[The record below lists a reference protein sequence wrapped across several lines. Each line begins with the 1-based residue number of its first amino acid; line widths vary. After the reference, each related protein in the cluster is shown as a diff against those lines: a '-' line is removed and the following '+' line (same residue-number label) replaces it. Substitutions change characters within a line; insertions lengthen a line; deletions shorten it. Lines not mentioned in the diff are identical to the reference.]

1 MSNVLDGL
9 DLLRLEGLQNLG
21 YEERDGAL
29 IVHAELSEPAA
40 PVCSYP
46 SPKVRKHGKRAVE
59 FKDHPIQ
66 RQPVFLR
73 INRQR
78 YRCESCKTTLMQDL
92 PGIDTARLMT
102 VRFRNQ
108 LAIDAIP
115 RTFRDAAA
123 LNGVEESLVRRVFH
137 SYAQKRLENYIFE
150 LPRVLGMD
158 EKVIQGTPRFVMG
171 DVESKKML
179 DLQPSRKQIDLEKYL
194 HTLDDRHKVEVIT
207 QDMYWGYKTINER
220 FFRRAMVVIDKFHV
234 VRYANLAVETVRKA
248 VQAKLDNEG
257 RISLKR
263 KIRLLAARPDNL
275 TDQGKYALKSL
286 LADYPIIGT
295 AVTCKEW
302 FYDIYQCQNRAEA
315 ELAYQAWLEL
325 LPPEMEKPFKPVMSF
340 MKNRRWRQLI
350 FNYFEHPYTNAYV
363 ESLNGLIDQ
372 INRAGRGYDL
382 NILRAK
388 ALLRYGDVRDL
399 TEDIAFDLMSVPAAE
414 QDLILSSVVGHGVD
428 VSTFQSDVVADSFW

>member
-1 MSNVLDGL
+1 MLEGI
-9 DLLRLEGLQNLG
+9 DLLRLEGLMNLG

-29 IVHAELSEPAA
+29 VVHAELRDPQT
-40 PVCSYP
+40 PTCTCP
-46 SPKVRKHGKRAVE
+46 NPKVRKHGKRAVE

-78 YRCESCKTTLMQDL
+78 YRCEGCKMTLMEDL
-92 PGIDTARLMT
+92 PGIDTNRLMT

-115 RTFRDAAA
+115 RTFRDAGL
-123 LNGVEESLVRRVFH
+123 LNGVEESLARRIFH
-137 SYAQKRLENYIFE
+137 SYAAKRLENYTFE

-158 EKVIQGTPRFVMG
+158 EKVIQGSPRFVMG
-171 DVESKKML
+171 DVETRKML
-179 DLQPSRKQIDLEKYL
+179 DLQPSRRLLDLEAYL
-194 HTLDDRHKVEVIT
+194 HTLDGREKVEVIT
-207 QDMYWGYKTINER
+207 QDMYWAYKTINER

-234 VRYANLAVETVRKA
+234 VRYANLAVESVRKS
-248 VQAKLDNEG
+248 VQAKLANEG
-257 RISLKR
+257 RVSLKR
-263 KIRLLAARPDNL
+263 KIRLLAARPENL
-275 TDQGKYALKSL
+275 SEQGKYALKSL
-286 LADYPIIGT
+286 LSDYPAIGT

-315 ELAYQAWLEL
+315 ERAYQAWLDL
-325 LPPEMEKPFKPVMSF
+325 LPPEMEKHFKPILSF

-350 FNYFEHPYTNAYV
+350 FNYFEHPYTNAYI

-382 NILRAK
+382 
-388 ALLRYGDVRDL
+388 RYGNVKPL
-399 TEDIAFDLMSVPAAE
+399 TELYAFALRLDDPETDV
-414 QDLILSSVVGHGVD
+414 ILSTMVGHGVD
-428 VSTFQSDVVADSFW
+428 VSTFERDLVAGSFW